1 MTARR
6 LVLGLV
12 VLLATAMAAA
22 AADTPLAPGTA
33 APDFTV
39 VDQHGKEFRLSEALA
54 RRDWLVLAFYPKAFS
69 GT

>member
-12 VLLATAMAAA
+12 VLLATVVAA
-22 AADTPLAPGTA
+22 AADTPLAPGTT

-39 VDQHGKEFRLSEALA
+39 ADQHGKEFRLSEALA
-54 RRDWLVLAFYPKAFS
+54 RRDWVVLAFYPKAFS